1 MRRAIRAILT
11 AVIGAGLV
19 PTAAATSAFGASTP
33 TAPPGY
39 QRVRS
44 APIPIPPGMF
54 DSGGQVACPAGT
66 VPWGGGVGYTGGI
79 PSAGENINTSAP
91 TGNGWR
97 GRYNNGSTQTSDNFA
112 IDAICARQPAGYTTT
127 FATVDNPAGAQSAAI
142 AICPAGTR
150 LFSGGTLSTADTVD
164 VQLLSAWPLGPQRFK
179 SVMFNGSATDQ
190 QLTTFATCGHKPAG
204 YTITSATGTD
214 NGGPVDQTGGAMPS
228 RDRNNR
234 RGHPRAQ
241 PAAGRHPRAIARR
254 TCRPVAV
261 RSGQPGS
268 GTGDRDHLRD
278 LRRLTPIRQ

>member
-1 MRRAIRAILT
+1 MRYQMRRTIRAILT

-19 PTAAATSAFGASTP
+19 PTAAAANAFAASTP

-66 VPWGGGVGYTGGI
+66 VPWGGGVGFTGGI

-112 IDAICARQPAGYTTT
+112 IDAICANQPAGYTTT
-127 FATVDNPAGAQSAAI
+127 FTTVDNPAGVQSAAI
-142 AICPAGTR
+142 AVCPAGTR
-150 LFSGGTLSTADTVD
+150 LFSGGTLSSADTVD
-164 VQLLSAWPLGPQRFK
+164 VQLLSAWPPGPQRFK

-190 QLTTFATCGHKPAG
+190 QLTTFATCGDRPAG

-214 NGGPVDQTGGAMPS
+214 NGGPVNQTGGAQCPAGTS
-228 RDRNNR
+228 II
-234 RGHPRAQ
+234 GGGIHVHSPRQAITLGLSLDEPCGQ
-241 PAAGRHPRAIARR
+241 WLSEVVNLAPEPATVTIYAICA
-254 TCRPVAV
+254 A
-261 RSGQPGS
+261 
-268 GTGDRDHLRD
+268 
-278 LRRLTPIRQ
+278 